1 MPLRSARSGRRLAGK
16 ADAAIHSGSR
26 RRGYRRGGGRGGNG
40 PQEGDPAGIAG
51 LHDACGACEYGITG
65 WEALCELQHDS
76 GYSVNGSF
84 ADYAIAAARYWGT
97 LTLS

>member
-1 MPLRSARSGRRLAGK
+1 LAGK

-26 RRGYRRGGGRGGNG
+26 RSGYRRGDGLGGHE

-51 LHDACGACEYGITG
+51 LHGACGACEYGTTG
-65 WEALCELQHDS
+65 WETLCELQHDS

-84 ADYAIAAARYWGT
+84 ADYAIARPRTGAA
-97 LTLS
+97 